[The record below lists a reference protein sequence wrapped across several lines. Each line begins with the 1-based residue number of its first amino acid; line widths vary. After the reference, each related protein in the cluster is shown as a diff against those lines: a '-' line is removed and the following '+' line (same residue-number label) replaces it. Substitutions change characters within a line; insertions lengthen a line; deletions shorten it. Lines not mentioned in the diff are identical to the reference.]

1 MRKGDDGYKIGAGR
15 PRLKPWEQKATVTF
29 RLQQETYQ
37 RIVRLAKREGR
48 SMSAA
53 LELLVRTQES
63 EEIEPTIPVNY
74 ANFLEPRCGYSVTT
88 ILDQK

>member
-1 MRKGDDGYKIGAGR
+1 MKNKDNGYKIGSGR
-15 PRLKPWEQKATVTF
+15 PRLKPWEQKATATF
-29 RLQQETYQ
+29 RLTQETYQ

-63 EEIEPTIPVNY
+63 EKIEPTIPVDY
-74 ANFLEPRCGYSVTT
+74 TSFLTPRKGYSVSS
-88 ILDQK
+88 ILDQ